1 MTERRLQS
9 PRQVRRPSTRATTI
23 KVTVA
28 SLTAAA
34 ALTGGLAVQ
43 MASGHDPALGSAGT
57 TSASRNP
64 HTGKGVSSDNALN
77 VPTDNAL
84 NASPP
89 AASVVTRSS

>member
-1 MTERRLQS
+1 MTERLRES
-9 PRQVRRPSTRATTI
+9 PRHVRRPSTRTTTI
-23 KVTVA
+23 KLTMA

-43 MASGHDPALGSAGT
+43 MASGHDPALGSGSTA
-57 TSASRNP
+57 SASRNP
-64 HTGKGVSSDNALN
+64 HTAQQVSSGNALN
-77 VPTDNAL
+77 VPSDNAL

>member
-1 MTERRLQS
+1 M
-9 PRQVRRPSTRATTI
+9 
-23 KVTVA
+23 A

-43 MASGHDPALGSAGT
+43 MASGHDPALGSGSTAST
-57 TSASRNP
+57 SRNP
-64 HTGKGVSSDNALN
+64 HTGKV
-77 VPTDNAL
+77 VPSDNAL